1 MDRDTFVRHLAVSR
15 GDQPADL
22 ILRNGRL
29 VNVYTGEIIPTDVV
43 IAGDRI
49 AAVSQGYQS
58 RNEIDVDGQF
68 IVPGLIDTHVHI
80 ESSLCTPSQFAR
92 AVIPHGVTTVI
103 ADPHEIAN
111 VAGVDGIKYM
121 LESSEGIPLSVFINL
136 PSCVPATHM
145 GSAGAKLG
153 VDDLLPLSTHPRV
166 LGLAEFM
173 NVPGAVLGL
182 PDALDKLLSFQNMHI
197 DGHAPGISGQWLQAY
212 IASGPTTDHESTN
225 SKEAQEKARLGMFV
239 LAREATGAKNVA
251 EIVPI
256 INQMN
261 ARRFA
266 FSTDDRAP
274 TDLVI
279 EGSIDHNIRV
289 AIENGLDPILAVQMA
304 TINAAEAFG
313 LHDRGVISPGK
324 RADIVV
330 TPSLKE
336 FQSSLVFIAGILTA
350 SNGSMVVHWQ
360 DQQQSQTHIS
370 HSINLNIEKIS
381 LQVPAR
387 KGQIR
392 VIGIIPN
399 QLITEEL
406 IVQPLIKDGEVVSDI
421 DNDIL
426 KLASIERHKNTGNA
440 GLGFV
445 KGMGLKEGAIAGSVG
460 HDCHNITVIG
470 TNDDDM
476 LEAVRAVKRM
486 DGGLVVVKDL
496 VTIAQLALP
505 IGGLMS
511 ESDIFDVQGQM
522 EKVVSTAKHLG
533 STLHDPFMHLG
544 FLALEVIP
552 KLKLTDLGLVD
563 VDKFDFVPLWIG

>member
-1 MDRDTFVRHLAVSR
+1 M
-15 GDQPADL
+15 
-22 ILRNGRL
+22 
-29 VNVYTGEIIPTDVV
+29 
-43 IAGDRI
+43 
-49 AAVSQGYQS
+49 
-58 RNEIDVDGQF
+58 
-68 IVPGLIDTHVHI
+68 
-80 ESSLCTPSQFAR
+80 
-92 AVIPHGVTTVI
+92 
-103 ADPHEIAN
+103 
-111 VAGVDGIKYM
+111 
-121 LESSEGIPLSVFINL
+121 
-136 PSCVPATHM
+136 
-145 GSAGAKLG
+145 
-153 VDDLLPLSTHPRV
+153 
-166 LGLAEFM
+166 
-173 NVPGAVLGL
+173 
-182 PDALDKLLSFQNMHI
+182 
-197 DGHAPGISGQWLQAY
+197 
-212 IASGPTTDHESTN
+212 
-225 SKEAQEKARLGMFV
+225 
-239 LAREATGAKNVA
+239 
-251 EIVPI
+251 
-256 INQMN
+256 
-261 ARRFA
+261 
-266 FSTDDRAP
+266 
-274 TDLVI
+274 
-279 EGSIDHNIRV
+279 
-289 AIENGLDPILAVQMA
+289 
-304 TINAAEAFG
+304 
-313 LHDRGVISPGK
+313 
-324 RADIVV
+324 
-330 TPSLKE
+330 
-336 FQSSLVFIAGILTA
+336 FIAGILTA

-496 VTIAQLALP
+496 ATIAQLALP